1 MRRFKSPGFYS
12 KEKDL
17 TSRVSKTDIL
27 RRLSKNQ
34 GDTSGGSTGSQ
45 TPNTNNY
52 WILLYGYW
60 SDGGVWVDS
69 AKWID

>member
-1 MRRFKSPGFYS
+1 MKRFKSPGFYS

-27 RRLSKNQ
+27 RRLSKSQ
-34 GDTSGGSTGSQ
+34 GVTTSGGSTNPQ
-45 TPNTNNY
+45 TPSNY

-60 SDGGVWVDS
+60 DDSGIWVDS
-69 AKWID
+69 AKWVD